1 MTDPGNA
8 PAGNTQVGEPS
19 EAPEVTA
26 APGDWLDR
34 VVELEVGPV
43 AHGGH
48 CVARFEGRVVFV
60 RHALPGELVRA
71 VVTEDRQA
79 SFCRADT
86 VTVLRASPDRVEAP
100 CVWARPGGCGG
111 CDFQHVDPSAQ
122 RELKADV
129 LSEQLRR
136 MAGLDRRVE
145 VEELPGGALGW
156 RTRVRLAVAADG
168 TPGLRPHRGHDVIPV
183 DGCPLACDGLLDEAL
198 TSTWPPGHDIEVVRD
213 ADGTARVDSDTRQVV
228 GGRGWRV
235 ETGTFW
241 QVHPSLPAT
250 LSAALR
256 DWVPDVPGGV
266 AWDLYGG
273 AGVLAATLAE
283 AVGPKG
289 SVTVVESDKRS
300 VAAGRAALGDLRQV
314 RWKIGRVEQ
323 VLADPAGL
331 PGPPDV
337 VVADPPRKGLGK
349 AIVDALATAGAAR
362 VIYVACDP
370 AALARDLGSFA
381 ARGYEV
387 AGIRAF
393 DAFPMTHH
401 MESIA
406 LLTPKG

>member
-1 MTDPGNA
+1 MTDPGSDAATEAIGATDVTTA
-8 PAGNTQVGEPS
+8 PV
-19 EAPEVTA
+19 
-26 APGDWLDR
+26 DWLDR

-48 CVARFEGRVVFV
+48 CVARFEGRVIFV

-86 VTVLRASPDRVEAP
+86 VTVLRASPDRVEPP

-111 CDFQHVDPSAQ
+111 CDFQHVEPKAQ

-129 LSEQLRR
+129 LAEQLRR

-156 RTRVRLAVAADG
+156 RTRVRLAVDPDG
-168 TPGLRPHRGHDVIPV
+168 IPGLRPHRGHDVIPV
-183 DGCPLACDGLLDEAL
+183 DGCPLACDGLLDDAL
-198 TSTWPPGHDIEVVRD
+198 TNSWPPGHDIEVVRD
-213 ADGTARVDSDTRQVV
+213 ADGTSRVDSDTRQVV

-235 ETGTFW
+235 EAGTFW
-241 QVHPSLPAT
+241 QVHPSLPGT

-256 DWVPDVPGGV
+256 DWVPETPGGV

-314 RWKIGRVEQ
+314 HWVAGRVEQ
-323 VLADPAGL
+323 VLADPTKL
-331 PGPPDV
+331 SGPPDV

-349 AIVDALATAGAAR
+349 SVVEALIAAGAAR

-370 AALARDLGSFA
+370 AALARDLASFDA
-381 ARGYEV
+381 GGYEV
-387 AGIRAF
+387 TGIRAF
-393 DAFPMTHH
+393 DAFPMTHL
-401 MESIA
+401 MEAIA
-406 LLTPKG
+406 LLTPKR

>member
-1 MTDPGNA
+1 MTDPARTAVGVTE
-8 PAGNTQVGEPS
+8 PAAVPPAEP
-19 EAPEVTA
+19 TA
-26 APGDWLDR
+26 VAGDWLDR
-34 VVELEVGPV
+34 VVELEIGPI

-48 CVARFEGRVVFV
+48 CVARLEGRVLFV
-60 RHALPGELVRA
+60 RHALPGERVRA

-79 SFCRADT
+79 SFCRADA
-86 VTVLRASPDRVEAP
+86 VTVLRASPHRVEPP

-111 CDFQHVDPSAQ
+111 CDFQHVDPAAQ

-136 MAGLDRRVE
+136 MAGIDRRVE

-156 RTRVRLAVAADG
+156 RTRVRLAVAPDG

-183 DGCPLACDGLLDEAL
+183 DGCPLACDGLLDDVL
-198 TSTWPPGHDIEVVRD
+198 TRTWPPGHDIEVVRD
-213 ADGTARVDSDTRQVV
+213 ADGTVKVDADTRQVV

-235 ETGTFW
+235 EAGTFW
-241 QVHPSLPAT
+241 QVHPALPET

-256 DWVPDVPGGV
+256 DWVPETPGGV

-314 RWKIGRVEQ
+314 RWLAGRVEQ
-323 VLADPAGL
+323 VLAAEPARL

-349 AIVDALATAGAAR
+349 AVVEALVTAGAAR

-370 AALARDLGSFA
+370 AALARDLASFA

-387 AGIRAF
+387 TGLRAF

-401 MESIA
+401 MECIA

>member
-1 MTDPGNA
+1 MTDADNA
-8 PAGNTQVGEPS
+8 GPAGQIDSAGD
-19 EAPEVTA
+19 TA
-26 APGDWLDR
+26 GAGDWLDR

-48 CVARFEGRVVFV
+48 CVARLQGRVVFV

-79 SFCRADT
+79 SFCRADA
-86 VTVLRASPDRVEAP
+86 VTVLRASPDRVEP
-100 CVWARPGGCGG
+100 SCVWARPGGCGG
-111 CDFQHVDPSAQ
+111 CDFQHVDPRAQ

-129 LSEQLRR
+129 LAEQLRR
-136 MAGLDRRVE
+136 MAGLDRRTE

-156 RTRVRLAVAADG
+156 RTRVRLAVDADG

-183 DGCPLACDGLLDEAL
+183 DGCPLACDGLLDDAL
-198 TSTWPPGHDIEVVRD
+198 ASSWPPGRDIEVVRD
-213 ADGTARVDSDTRQVV
+213 ADGTSKVDSDTRQVV
-228 GGRGWRV
+228 EGRGWRV
-235 ETGTFW
+235 EPGAFW
-241 QVHPSLPAT
+241 QVHPALPQA
-250 LSAALR
+250 LAAALR
-256 DWVPDVPGGV
+256 DWVPAIPGGV

-283 AVGPKG
+283 AVGDGG

-314 RWKIGRVEQ
+314 RWLAGRVEQ
-323 VLADPAGL
+323 VLTADPPRL

-349 AIVDALATAGAAR
+349 AVVQALAATGASR

-370 AALARDLGSFA
+370 AALARDLASFA
-381 ARGYEV
+381 ARGYRV
-387 AGIRAF
+387 SALRAF

-401 MESIA
+401 MEAIA
-406 LLTPKG
+406 LLTPNS

>member
-1 MTDPGNA
+1 VGDG
-8 PAGNTQVGEPS
+8 AGDTAGDI
-19 EAPEVTA
+19 AGDTA

-34 VVELEVGPV
+34 VVELVVGPI

-48 CVARFEGRVVFV
+48 CVARHEGRVIFV
-60 RHALPGELVRA
+60 RHALPGERVRA

-79 SFCRADT
+79 SFCRADV
-86 VTVLRASPDRVEAP
+86 VTVLQPSPDRVDP
-100 CVWARPGGCGG
+100 CCVWARPGGCGG
-111 CDFQHVDPSAQ
+111 CDFQHVDPGAQ

-129 LSEQLRR
+129 LAEQLRR

-156 RTRVRLAVAADG
+156 RTRVRLAVDSAG

-183 DGCPLACDGLLDEAL
+183 DGCPLACDGLLEDAL
-198 TSTWPPGHDIEVVRD
+198 SASWPPGHDIEVIRD
-213 ADGTARVDSDTRQVV
+213 ADGTSRVDADTRQVV
-228 GGRGWRV
+228 EGRGWRV
-235 ETGTFW
+235 EPGAFW
-241 QVHPSLPAT
+241 QVHPQLPET

-256 DWVPDVPGGV
+256 EWMPAIPGGV

-283 AVGPKG
+283 AVGEHG

-314 RWKIGRVEQ
+314 RWVTGRVEQ
-323 VLADPAGL
+323 VLVADPARL

-349 AIVDALATAGAAR
+349 AVVEALATCGAAR

-370 AALARDLGSFA
+370 ASLARDLATFA

-387 AGIRAF
+387 TGLRAF
-393 DAFPMTHH
+393 DAFPMTQH
-401 MESIA
+401 MEAMA
-406 LLTPKG
+406 LLTRPG

>member
-1 MTDPGNA
+1 MTDPGS
-8 PAGNTQVGEPS
+8 AG
-19 EAPEVTA
+19 AEVADTTRVLDGPA

-34 VVELEVGPV
+34 VLELEVGPV

-48 CVARFEGRVVFV
+48 CVARVEGRVVFV
-60 RHALPGELVRA
+60 RHALPGERVRA

-86 VTVLRASPDRVEAP
+86 VTVLRASPNRVEPA

-111 CDFQHVDPSAQ
+111 CDFQHVDPPAQ

-129 LSEQLRR
+129 LAEQLRR

-156 RTRVRLAVAADG
+156 RTRVRLAVAPDG
-168 TPGLRPHRGHDVIPV
+168 TAGLRPHRGHDVIPV
-183 DGCPLACDGLLDEAL
+183 DGCPLACEGLLDDAL
-198 TSTWPPGHDIEVVRD
+198 ARTWTPGRDIEVVRD
-213 ADGTARVDSDTRQVV
+213 ADGTPRVDTDTRQVV
-228 GGRGWRV
+228 EGRGWRV
-235 ETGTFW
+235 EPGAFW
-241 QVHPSLPAT
+241 QVHPALPGT

-256 DWVPDVPGGV
+256 EWAPDVPGGV

-283 AVGPKG
+283 VVGTKG

-314 RWKIGRVEQ
+314 RWVTGRVEQ
-323 VLADPAGL
+323 VLADSTRL

-337 VVADPPRKGLGK
+337 IVADPPRKGLGK
-349 AIVDALATAGAAR
+349 SVVEALAGARAER
-362 VIYVACDP
+362 VVYVACDP
-370 AALARDLGSFA
+370 AALARDLASFA

-387 AGIRAF
+387 AAMRAF

-401 MESIA
+401 LETIA
-406 LLTPKG
+406 LLTPTGSG

>member
-1 MTDPGNA
+1 MTDPGS
-8 PAGNTQVGEPS
+8 G
-19 EAPEVTA
+19 TA
-26 APGDWLDR
+26 APGDWIDR
-34 VVELEVGPV
+34 VIELEVGPV

-48 CVARFEGRVVFV
+48 CVARVEGRVVFV

-86 VTVLRASPDRVEAP
+86 VTVLRASPDRVQPP

-111 CDFQHVDPSAQ
+111 CDFQHVDPAAQ

-129 LSEQLRR
+129 LAEQLRR
-136 MAGLDRRVE
+136 MAGMDRRVE
-145 VEELPGGALGW
+145 VEALPGRALGW
-156 RTRVRLAVAADG
+156 RTRMRLAVAADG
-168 TPGLRPHRGHDVIPV
+168 TPGLRPHRGHDVIPI
-183 DGCPLACDGLLDEAL
+183 DGCPLACDGLLDQVL

-213 ADGTARVDSDTRQVV
+213 ADGTTRVDGDTRQVV

-235 ETGTFW
+235 EAGTFW
-241 QVHPSLPAT
+241 QVHPELPEA

-256 DWVPDVPGGV
+256 EWVPPTPGGV

-273 AGVLAATLAE
+273 AGVLAATLAG
-283 AVGPKG
+283 AVGARG

-314 RWKIGRVEQ
+314 RWVTGRVEQ
-323 VLADPAGL
+323 VLADPTRL

-349 AIVDALATAGAAR
+349 AVVQALVAAGAAR
-362 VIYVACDP
+362 VVYVACDP
-370 AALARDLGSFA
+370 AALARDLASFT

-387 AGIRAF
+387 AGLRAF

-401 MESIA
+401 MECIA
-406 LLTPKG
+406 LLTRAR